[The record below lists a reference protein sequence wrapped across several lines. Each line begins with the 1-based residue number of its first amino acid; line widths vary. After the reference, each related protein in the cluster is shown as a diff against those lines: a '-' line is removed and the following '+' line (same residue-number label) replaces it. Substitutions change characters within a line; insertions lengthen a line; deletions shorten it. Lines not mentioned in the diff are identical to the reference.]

1 MDIDDKVAAL
11 RRPDTY
17 PEPTAVI
24 EVVETHMSWVFMTE
38 RHVYK
43 LKKPVRHAFLD
54 FSTLAARERD
64 CLEELRLNR
73 RLAPD
78 VYLDVVPLRCGHD
91 GVVRVEGEG
100 RVLDWLVK
108 MRRLPGERMLKS
120 MIMAGEVREDDVR
133 RFMAVL
139 CPFYRQALAEPLTP
153 EAYLERYRADI
164 DTNGQ
169 ALLTATPPLPP
180 ERITQVLRAQRD
192 FLVMHGTLLAARVAE
207 GRIIGAHGDLRPEH
221 ICLLPQPVFIDGLE
235 FKRDFRLL
243 DPVEEL
249 AFLAMEC
256 EHLKAAWI
264 GGIVFDSY
272 RQCTGDHPPQR
283 LISFYLSFRAALR
296 ARLAVWH
303 ARDGRPADEATWL
316 QRAGEYLAIA
326 ARHAEAL

>member
-11 RRPDTY
+11 RRPGTY
-17 PEPTAVI
+17 PEPTATI

-43 LKKPVRHAFLD
+43 LKKPVRHPFLD

-64 CLEELRLNR
+64 CLEEVRLNR

-78 VYLDVVPLRCGHD
+78 VYLGVVPLRCGDD
-91 GVVRVEGEG
+91 GVVRLEGGG

-108 MRRLPGERMLKS
+108 MRRLPGDRMLKPL
-120 MIMAGEVREDDVR
+120 IVAGELREDDVR
-133 RFMAVL
+133 HFMAVL
-139 CPFYRQALAEPLTP
+139 CRFYRQALAEPIAP

-164 DTNGQ
+164 DANEQ
-169 ALLTATPPLPP
+169 ALLSATPPLLP
-180 ERITQVLRAQRD
+180 ERITQVVRAQRD
-192 FLVMHGTLLAARVAE
+192 FLAMHGTLLAARVAD
-207 GRIIGAHGDLRPEH
+207 GRIIEAHGDLRPEH

-249 AFLAMEC
+249 AFLTMEC
-256 EHLKAAWI
+256 EHLGAAWI
-264 GGIVFDSY
+264 GGIVFESY
-272 RQCTGDHPPQR
+272 RQCTGDRPPQR
-283 LISFYLSFRAALR
+283 LITFYLSFRAALR

-303 ARDGRPADEATWL
+303 ARDGRPKDEGKWLRRADD
-316 QRAGEYLAIA
+316 YLAIA
-326 ARHAEAL
+326 TRYAEAL

>member
-11 RRPDTY
+11 RRPGTY
-17 PEPTAVI
+17 PEPTATI

-43 LKKPVRHAFLD
+43 LKKPVRYTFLD

-64 CLEELRLNR
+64 CLEEVRLNR

-78 VYLDVVPLRCGHD
+78 VYLGVVPLRRGDD
-91 GVVRVEGEG
+91 GVVRLEGGG

-108 MRRLPGERMLKS
+108 MRRLPGERMLKPL
-120 MIMAGEVREDDVR
+120 IAAGELREDDVR

-139 CPFYRQALAEPLTP
+139 CRFYRQALAEPIAP

-164 DTNGQ
+164 DTNEQ
-169 ALLTATPPLPP
+169 ALLSAIPPLLP
-180 ERITQVLRAQRD
+180 ERIAQVLLAQRD
-192 FLVMHGTLLAARVAE
+192 FLAMHGTLLAARVAD
-207 GRIIGAHGDLRPEH
+207 GRIIEAHGDLRPEH

-249 AFLAMEC
+249 AFLTMEC
-256 EHLKAAWI
+256 EHLGAAWI

-272 RQCTGDHPPQR
+272 RQCTHDRPPQR
-283 LISFYLSFRAALR
+283 LITFYLGFRAALR

-303 ARDGRPADEATWL
+303 AQDGKPGDEAKWL

-326 ARHAEAL
+326 ARHAAEL